1 MKKSYTALAASVLMT
16 CPSLGLAIE
25 GGTQTY
31 LLGIRDSLAG
41 VVPPAGIYFNNDL
54 VLYSGQVPQLVL
66 GGVGVVD
73 PDLSVALW
81 RPNVTYVFDSALW
94 GGTPAINVSLPV
106 VTASMTAQ
114 GVVGG
119 FTGSFTDEIS
129 GFGDLSI
136 TSILGWHN
144 GNLHTSAS
152 LTFYL
157 PTGKYA
163 PATVDVAAKSA
174 SVLNL
179 GKNRFAIDPT
189 FSLTYLD
196 PNNGMEYSGAVGVT
210 ISAENSTTSY
220 QTAPEFHFEGA
231 VLKHVAN
238 GWAFGAT
245 GYAYQ
250 QFSEDSGAGAESIK
264 ASLGLSSL
272 KAQAF
277 GLGPVVTY
285 STKIGDQPVN
295 FKAKYIKEFDVER
308 AFEVD
313 KFWFTLG
320 FVF

>member
-1 MKKSYTALAASVLMT
+1 MTGFRAAFAVSAAILFPSV
-16 CPSLGLAIE
+16 GHAIE

-31 LLGIRDSLAG
+31 LLGIRDSFAG
-41 VVPPAGIYFNNDL
+41 IVPPPGVYFNNDL
-54 VLYSGQVPQLVL
+54 VFYSGQVPQLVI
-66 GGVGVVD
+66 GGVAVVD

-81 RPNVTYVFDSALW
+81 RPNVTYVFDATLW
-94 GGTPAINVSLPV
+94 GATPALNASLPV
-106 VTASMTAQ
+106 AFASMDAQ

-119 FTGSFTDEIS
+119 FTGGFTDEIT
-129 GFGDLSI
+129 GFGDLSL
-136 TSILGWHN
+136 TPILGWHN

-163 PATVDVAAKSA
+163 PATVDVPNRSA

-189 FSLTYLD
+189 FSLTYFD
-196 PNNGMEYSGAVGVT
+196 PAKGLEFSGALGVT
-210 ISAENSTTSY
+210 ISDENSATQY

-231 VLKHVAN
+231 VLQHLPS
-238 GWAFGAT
+238 GWAFGLT
-245 GYAYQ
+245 GYAYK
-250 QFSEDSGAGAESIK
+250 QFSEDSGAGADAIK
-264 ASLGLSSL
+264 ASLGLTSL

-285 STKIGDQPVN
+285 STKIGEQSVS

-313 KFWFTLG
+313 KLWFTLG

>member
-1 MKKSYTALAASVLMT
+1 MVKIRYGLAASVLIT

-31 LLGIRDSLAG
+31 FLGIRDSLAG

-54 VLYSGQVPQLVL
+54 VLYSGEVSALVL
-66 GGVGVVD
+66 GGVGVTD
-73 PDLSVALW
+73 PNLSVTLW
-81 RPNVTYVFDSALW
+81 RPNVTYVFDATLW
-94 GGTPAINVSLPV
+94 GGTPAINLSLPV
-106 VTASMTAQ
+106 AHASMTAQ
-114 GVVGG
+114 GVVGE
-119 FTGSFTDEIS
+119 FTGAFTDKIT
-129 GFGDLSI
+129 GFGDLSV
-136 TSILGWHN
+136 TPMLGWHN

-163 PATVDVAAKSA
+163 PASVDIAGRSA

-179 GKNRFAIDPT
+179 GKNRFAVDPT

-196 PNNGMEYSGAVGVT
+196 PNNGLEFSGALGVT
-210 ISAENSTTSY
+210 ISDENSATQY

-231 VLKHVAN
+231 VLQHLPN
-238 GWAFGAT
+238 GWAIGAA

-250 QFSEDSGAGAESIK
+250 QFSEDSGTGAENIK
-264 ASLGLSSL
+264 AGLGLSSL
-272 KAQAF
+272 KSRAF

-285 STKIGDQPVN
+285 STKIGNQPVN
-295 FKAKYIKEFDVER
+295 FKAKYIKEFDVNN
-308 AFEVD
+308 AFKVD

>member
-1 MKKSYTALAASVLMT
+1 M
-16 CPSLGLAIE
+16 
-25 GGTQTY
+25 
-31 LLGIRDSLAG
+31 
-41 VVPPAGIYFNNDL
+41 
-54 VLYSGQVPQLVL
+54 
-66 GGVGVVD
+66 
-73 PDLSVALW
+73 
-81 RPNVTYVFDSALW
+81 TYVFDRSLW
-94 GGTPAINVSLPV
+94 GGTPAVNFSVPV
-106 VTASMTAQ
+106 VHASMTGQ
-114 GVVGG
+114 GVVGE
-119 FTGSFTDEIS
+119 FTGAFTDQIT

-136 TSILGWHN
+136 STILGWYS

-152 LTFYL
+152 LSFYL

-163 PATVDVAAKSA
+163 AASVDVPGRSA

-189 FSLTYLD
+189 FALTYLD
-196 PNNGMEYSGAVGVT
+196 PNNGMEYSGALGVT

-238 GWAFGAT
+238 GWAFGVT

-272 KAQAF
+272 RAQVY

-285 STKIGDQPVN
+285 STMIGDQPVN
-295 FKAKYIKEFDVER
+295 FKAKYIKEFDAER
-308 AFEVD
+308 VFEVD
-313 KFWFTLG
+313 KFWFTMG

>member
-1 MKKSYTALAASVLMT
+1 MKNIHAALTASALLLF
-16 CPSLGLAIE
+16 PSFGQAIE

-41 VVPPAGIYFNNDL
+41 VVPPAGVYFNNDL
-54 VLYSGQVPQLVL
+54 VLYSGQVPQLVI

-94 GGTPAINVSLPV
+94 GGTPAVNISLPIAH
-106 VTASMTAQ
+106 ASMDAQ
-114 GVVGG
+114 GVVGQ
-119 FTGSFTDEIS
+119 FTGSFTDEIT

-136 TSILGWHN
+136 TPIVGWHN

-152 LTFYL
+152 LTMYF
-157 PTGKYA
+157 PTGKYETA
-163 PATVDVAAKSA
+163 SLDVAGRSA

-179 GKNRFAIDPT
+179 GKNRFAADPT
-189 FSLTYLD
+189 ISMTYLD
-196 PNNGMEYSGAVGVT
+196 PKNGLEFSGALGVT
-210 ISAENSTTSY
+210 ISAENSATRY

-231 VLKHVAN
+231 VLQHLPS
-238 GWAFGAT
+238 GWAVGVT
-245 GYAYQ
+245 GYAFQ

-272 KAQAF
+272 RAQVY

-295 FKAKYIKEFDVER
+295 FKAKYIKEFDAER
-308 AFEVD
+308 VFEVD
-313 KFWFTLG
+313 KLWFTLG

>member
-1 MKKSYTALAASVLMT
+1 
-16 CPSLGLAIE
+16 
-25 GGTQTY
+25 
-31 LLGIRDSLAG
+31 
-41 VVPPAGIYFNNDL
+41 
-54 VLYSGQVPQLVL
+54 
-66 GGVGVVD
+66 
-73 PDLSVALW
+73 
-81 RPNVTYVFDSALW
+81 
-94 GGTPAINVSLPV
+94 
-106 VTASMTAQ
+106 
-114 GVVGG
+114 
-119 FTGSFTDEIS
+119 
-129 GFGDLSI
+129 
-136 TSILGWHN
+136 
-144 GNLHTSAS
+144 
-152 LTFYL
+152 
-157 PTGKYA
+157 
-163 PATVDVAAKSA
+163 
-174 SVLNL
+174 
-179 GKNRFAIDPT
+179 
-189 FSLTYLD
+189 
-196 PNNGMEYSGAVGVT
+196 
-210 ISAENSTTSY
+210 
-220 QTAPEFHFEGA
+220 

>member
-1 MKKSYTALAASVLMT
+1 MAH
-16 CPSLGLAIE
+16 
-25 GGTQTY
+25 
-31 LLGIRDSLAG
+31 
-41 VVPPAGIYFNNDL
+41 
-54 VLYSGQVPQLVL
+54 
-66 GGVGVVD
+66 
-73 PDLSVALW
+73 
-81 RPNVTYVFDSALW
+81 
-94 GGTPAINVSLPV
+94 
-106 VTASMTAQ
+106 ASMTAQ
-114 GVVGG
+114 GVVRE
-119 FTGSFTDEIS
+119 FTGAFTNKIS
-129 GFGDLSI
+129 GFGDLSV
-136 TSILGWHN
+136 TPMLGWHN

-163 PATVDVAAKSA
+163 SASVDVAGRSA

-179 GKNRFAIDPT
+179 GKNRFAVDPT

-196 PNNGMEYSGAVGVT
+196 PDNGLEFSGALGVT
-210 ISAENSTTSY
+210 ISDENSATQY

-231 VLKHVAN
+231 VLQHLAN
-238 GWAFGAT
+238 GWAIGAT

-250 QFSEDSGAGAESIK
+250 QFSEDSGAGADGIK

-272 KAQAF
+272 KAQTF
-277 GLGPVVTY
+277 GLGPMVTY

-320 FVF
+320 LVF